1 MSEIKKKYNHFSIE
15 SELLK
20 KNYFQ
25 KFFTTKKDTTKRE
38 TVILQLPITISKD
51 TSLASISGLIKENII
66 ASYQMM
72 KGIKAKL
79 LPIFDTENKDI
90 KTESY
95 ENLLT
100 KAGIFFGIDTD
111 NVVYSERNT
120 NFVRNLFVQLVEE

>member
-25 KFFTTKKDTTKRE
+25 KLFTTKKNTTKWE
-38 TVILQLPITISKD
+38 TVITQLPITIAKD
-51 TSLASISGLIKENII
+51 TSLESISGIIKENVI
-66 ASYQMM
+66 ATYQMM

-79 LPIFDTENKDI
+79 LPIFDTEDKNL
-90 KTESY
+90 KTENY

-100 KAGIFFGIDTD
+100 KA
-111 NVVYSERNT
+111 
-120 NFVRNLFVQLVEE
+120 